1 MEMRRDFLSD
11 PKQLKVEGRKACPET
26 PPSDL
31 STWRKAG
38 CGWGVF
44 YPYSD
49 NLENPVCWQ

>member
-1 MEMRRDFLSD
+1 MEVRRDFLSD

-38 CGWGVF
+38 VF
-44 YPYSD
+44 FF
-49 NLENPVCWQ
+49 LFIV